1 MTSIDPDTPGTDTP
15 RTDTSHTDTARTD
28 ASRTGTPRTDTSG
41 TTEPPRRVPA
51 VQAMRGAAR
60 QLGELLGAAPERVS
74 ALQPT
79 QDGWLADVEMVELE
93 RVPETMTILA
103 TYRVTLDSQGQ
114 LLGYERQRRY
124 ARGQL
129 DRGR

>member
-1 MTSIDPDTPGTDTP
+1 MP
-15 RTDTSHTDTARTD
+15 RTDH
-28 ASRTGTPRTDTSG
+28 TSG

-79 QDGWLADVEMVELE
+79 PDGWLADVEMVELE